1 MTEKSQ
7 LRKNDSCLHNLES
20 LTTCHGQHKITSV
33 LKTLRGVFGNFLV
46 TPSWSSWAWTLWVTV
61 SCHNVKKLNTAIFKR
76 TCDQVSHIWN
86 SSTRENR
93 GESQLGLHRDPIS
106 KQNKEEQ
113 QRVPRVKPLIAW
125 TWWSWLD
132 LLNPCQSGWKE
143 AAAYNRLLTFM
154 SAPRDG
160 CANTNIMQALCARTH
175 TPIHTTTNN
184 NNNTLNLS
192 KW

>member
-1 MTEKSQ
+1 MTERSQ

-46 TPSWSSWAWTLWVTV
+46 TPSCSSWAWTLWVTV

-86 SSTRENR
+86 FSTRENR

-106 KQNKEEQ
+106 KQNKAG
-113 QRVPRVKPLIAW
+113 K
-125 TWWSWLD
+125 
-132 LLNPCQSGWKE
+132 
-143 AAAYNRLLTFM
+143 AAYCMNLVILAWSSEPTSKWVERSSCIQPSPDLHECTKGWVCKHKYHA
-154 SAPRDG
+154 SAV
-160 CANTNIMQALCARTH
+160 RTH
-175 TPIHTTTNN
+175 THPNTPPPTTT
-184 NNNTLNLS
+184 TIH
-192 KW
+192 